1 MNTNYNRI
9 CIALA
14 VRIGIALC
22 TRTFFQPD
30 EYFQALEPA
39 HALVFGYGHLTWEW
53 LTPRPIRS
61 ILYSGLTAS
70 VFWLLQLLGSDRH
83 VWLLIA
89 GPRILHGCLAALTD
103 IWTAHLATKIAGE
116 RYASLA
122 YTLSLVS
129 TFHALSLSRSLSN
142 SLETSLT
149 TVAFAYYPWDA
160 SSNLSHTLIFNRS
173 ACLAVQILSDSA
185 YFGKPTFTAFNFLL
199 TNLSSVSVFYGSN
212 AWHFYLTAAL
222 PILCMST
229 LPYVVLGIRKAFMH
243 SKRDSGSLQLASY
256 TLAWTISIYSL
267 AKHKEWRFIHPLLPL
282 MYVLAAKWIVDEAS
296 QPQKDANSSKYRKAA
311 IPRLRGLPT
320 VAIWAQLPISI
331 FLVLVYC
338 RAPISVMGYLRGLP
352 SEELSQSIGLLMPC
366 HSTPGHAYL
375 HREELRDGKL
385 WSIGCEPPLR
395 GETLTTYRDQTDI
408 FYESPMEYILEYFP
422 SSVDPSFPVSKHPA
436 TLAGSTSVAWSHEWP
451 RHLVFFGQLLGF
463 EGVEELLL
471 GLGYNEVWRRGFDW
485 EGDDK
490 RKGGVRVWKWQY
502 LDCAFLSVD
511 AWVSRHDLPLSNTA
525 AELPAPGP
533 QSLLLVFFF
542 KVRRRTLLQ
551 LGQIIKAGCR
561 CVKVGLAL
569 CCRFRNSRYPRSVC
583 GFCQFKLH
591 QFFSLHRPLLL
602 LSEPSTLLQT
612 APTKGPLYASKAA
625 PEDSLPP
632 PPPIGKY
639 GTVFDDAPVFS
650 TEADSET
657 ARQLMRS
664 LTLNRAGGA
673 VAWDET
679 LQRLGLVTEVD
690 PHTMEQ
696 MKQDWN
702 DVMMDS
708 TKRKR
713 RKKMKK
719 HKLKK
724 RRRATRATRL
734 KIGR

>member
-70 VFWLLQLLGSDRH
+70 VFWLLRLLGLDRH

-122 YTLSLVS
+122 FTLSLFS
-129 TFHALSLSRSLSN
+129 TFNALSLSRSLSN

-160 SSNLSHTLIFNRS
+160 SSNLSHALMFNRS
-173 ACLAVQILSDSA
+173 VCLAAQILADSM
-185 YFGKPTFTAFNFLL
+185 YFGKPTFTALNFLL

-222 PILCMST
+222 PILCMSL
-229 LPYVVLGIRKAFMH
+229 LPYVVLGIRKAFTH

-256 TLAWTISIYSL
+256 TLTWTISIYSL

-296 QPQKDANSSKYRKAA
+296 QPQKDTNSSKYRKAA
-311 IPRLRGLPT
+311 LPRLRSLPS

-352 SEELSQSIGLLMPC
+352 SEELSQSIGFLMPC

-375 HREELRDGKL
+375 HKEELRGGRL
-385 WSIGCEPPLR
+385 WAIGCEPPLR
-395 GETLTTYRDQTDI
+395 GEDLTTYRDQTDI
-408 FYESPMEYILEYFP
+408 FYESPMEYILQYFP
-422 SSVDPSFPVSKHPA
+422 SSVEPSFPVSKHPA

-451 RHLVFFGQLLGF
+451 RHLVFFGQLLEF
-463 EGVEELLL
+463 EGVEELFL

-490 RKGGVRVWKWQY
+490 RKGGVRSGGGRYFNSAKSSKPAVVASKSDSPSAVDSATPDTQVVGETVPQPPASPSIQPDSSQFTPS
-502 LDCAFLSVD
+502 LNAFENNIL
-511 AWVSRHDLPLSNTA
+511 
-525 AELPAPGP
+525 APHP
-533 QSLLLVFFF
+533 HINA
-542 KVRRRTLLQ
+542 KE
-551 LGQIIKAGCR
+551 
-561 CVKVGLAL
+561 
-569 CCRFRNSRYPRSVC
+569 
-583 GFCQFKLH
+583 FKLH